1 MMNTTEATIDRYRSK
16 GALIDANLLYVFFV
30 GTVNRA
36 QIGHAPHTGGYS
48 IRDFELLSG
57 LLNQFR
63 CRYVTPNVL
72 TEVSNLAGKLE
83 GDYRRAVLAMIRK
96 GFDLFEEEYVPS
108 RIAAERPELE
118 RFGLTDAVLM
128 VLATKRLLL
137 VTADGRLADYC
148 VAKGGD
154 AINFNHLRMSNG

>member
-1 MMNTTEATIDRYRSK
+1 MKTTEAIVDRYRSE

-36 QIGHAPHTGGYS
+36 QLGHAPHTGGYS
-48 IRDFELLSG
+48 GRDFDLLSG

-63 CRYVTPNVL
+63 RRYVTPNVL

-83 GDYRRAVLAMIRK
+83 GDYRRAALAMIRK

-108 RIAAERPELE
+108 REAAQRPELE

-128 VLATKRLLL
+128 AFAARRMLL

-148 VAKGGD
+148 LAKGGA
-154 AINFNHLRMSNG
+154 AINFNHLRMLNA